1 MHIGAKALGIV
12 FDKSHLTP
20 IFMHYFYNVSYIV
33 INGYIGHIWF
43 NGDTGDS
50 KYKDESCIFK

>member
-20 IFMHYFYNVSYIV
+20 MFMHYCYNVSYMV

-43 NGDTGDS
+43 NCDTRMEILNTMMS
-50 KYKDESCIFK
+50 PVF